1 MSADDFRLFEKLC
14 TIVIDGF
21 ILQGEISESRVHWVS
36 QLKLRE
42 LDAYQNACEADEFD
56 MLLLKLVREYPLNS
70 RECEECD
77 KDIECAKACPQYTLK
92 HLPEIIRFFLNEG
105 WNHRKYGIGLLSM
118 LLYTTDGKVI
128 LEIAKMILEIGVDG
142 TDEDFDRLLGYIAE
156 AESHARC
163 SWVDCETN
171 ADDLAECY
179 DLVLRVNRG
188 DIFG

>member
-1 MSADDFRLFEKLC
+1 MYFDAFLLGVPHATAYSGPDDGKLEFRENRTHLDEGLAHRIDVAVSA
-14 TIVIDGF
+14 IDRDTAHNN
-21 ILQGEISESRVHWVS
+21 QS
-36 QLKLRE
+36 
-42 LDAYQNACEADEFD
+42 
-56 MLLLKLVREYPLNS
+56 
-70 RECEECD
+70 
-77 KDIECAKACPQYTLK
+77 
-92 HLPEIIRFFLNEG
+92 
-105 WNHRKYGIGLLSM
+105 
-118 LLYTTDGKVI
+118 DGKVI

-171 ADDLAECY
+171 ADDLAEYY

>member
-1 MSADDFRLFEKLC
+1 MPNTRMYCGDRMTKEQLSQAVLYALCRIPPDFVSAK
-14 TIVIDGF
+14 
-21 ILQGEISESRVHWVS
+21 
-36 QLKLRE
+36 E
-42 LDAYQNACEADEFD
+42 LIDAYQNACEADEFD

-77 KDIECAKACPQYTLK
+77 KDIECVKACPKYTLK
-92 HLPEIIRFFLNEG
+92 HLPEIVRFFLNEG
-105 WNHRKYGIGLLSM
+105 WNHRKYGIELLSM

-171 ADDLAECY
+171 ADDLAEYY

>member
-1 MSADDFRLFEKLC
+1 MNIEKMIGVYVEYCRSEMLRPK
-14 TIVIDGF
+14 TI
-21 ILQGEISESRVHWVS
+21 E
-36 QLKLRE
+36 
-42 LDAYQNACEADEFD
+42 AY
-56 MLLLKLVREYPLNS
+56 
-70 RECEECD
+70 
-77 KDIECAKACPQYTLK
+77 
-92 HLPEIIRFFLNEG
+92 
-105 WNHRKYGIGLLSM
+105 
-118 LLYTTDGKVI
+118 KVI

-171 ADDLAECY
+171 ADDLAEYY